1 MPLHWKLKR
10 QYERKQESLSYFL
23 AECYECM
30 HLHNMKIEISIIFI
44 ILQLLWNSEKLR
56 SKILMYLIL
65 KCTHFN
71 SLNFWIFVLTYR
83 IFSVHEFINFLIFNK
98 RCVQEFFIFII
109 FNNKIIPTSE
119 NDKIITFN
127 LFRKLT
133 INYFP

>member
-1 MPLHWKLKR
+1 MYSF
-10 QYERKQESLSYFL
+10 QFFESLNL
-23 AECYECM
+23 C
-30 HLHNMKIEISIIFI
+30 
-44 ILQLLWNSEKLR
+44 
-56 SKILMYLIL
+56 
-65 KCTHFN
+65 
-71 SLNFWIFVLTYR
+71 VDLTYR